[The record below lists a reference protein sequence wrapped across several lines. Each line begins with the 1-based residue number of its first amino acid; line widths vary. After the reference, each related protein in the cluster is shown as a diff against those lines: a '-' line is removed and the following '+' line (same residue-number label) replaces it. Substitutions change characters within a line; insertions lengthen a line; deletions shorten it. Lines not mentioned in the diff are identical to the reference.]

1 VKEMTEESPKIV
13 WKRKVIYNSGSYRIS
28 VPIEIAEAFDIRKG
42 QMLQISVEGKRIIIE
57 LVE

>member
-1 VKEMTEESPKIV
+1 MTEESPKIV